1 MVYRQIVIALTLIAS
16 AAVGFSSATP
26 ARAHSSQSDPCR
38 IGGEGFDTLAF
49 EHLGRVLTDTG
60 AGASSFA
67 WLRDTLDITGVNI
80 SSVAVV
86 QDTISCRRALNAW
99 KAFYTALGAEQANE
113 AGYVKGGLLLRLTA
127 NRYALAVAVFH
138 PWTGV
143 TFFVLDSNFVMVR
156 NGLM

>member
-1 MVYRQIVIALTLIAS
+1 MLCRQVILAAALVSSTAFGFMSSKPGRSNILTENPCQIDGLGADS
-16 AAVGFSSATP
+16 AAF
-26 ARAHSSQSDPCR
+26 R
-38 IGGEGFDTLAF
+38 
-49 EHLGRVLTDTG
+49 HLGRVLTDTG

-67 WLRDTLDITGVNI
+67 WLRDTLGIAGVNI
-80 SSVAVV
+80 SSIVVV
-86 QDTISCRRALNAW
+86 QDTISCRLALNAW
-99 KAFYTALGAEQANE
+99 KAFYTALGTEEANE

-143 TFFVLDSNFVMVR
+143 TFFVVDSNFVMVR